1 MSGHKAIK
9 EWENIPTVYEER
21 KTMNKQGQIKK
32 ILEKYGIAT
41 RIVTTSSE
49 YSLSYTQEIATDLI
63 EELTALIEQAYEQ
76 GKEDSMGTIHTVEY
90 RRIKPDKP
98 NVEKIK
104 YIAENYTPNTKVQQE
119 VEDGVRGFIE
129 NKIKGTGGLEE
140 RFCDWNAPEYW
151 DIDIKTTPIE
161 VENWVV
167 EQAEQYLKQLKKGE
181 EWVWCTECGKE
192 KVYDGTMCSGCR
204 EWLIK

>member
-21 KTMNKQGQIKK
+21 KTMSKSIEE
-32 ILEKYGIAT
+32 ILEKYGMVSVHS
-41 RIVTTSSE
+41 RPRVR
-49 YSLSYTQEIATDLI
+49 
-63 EELTALIEQAYEQ
+63 EELV
-76 GKEDSMGTIHTVEY
+76 KEL
-90 RRIKPDKP
+90 
-98 NVEKIK
+98 
-104 YIAENYTPNTKVQQE
+104 NTKVQQE